1 MVIITIPGACV
12 SFSYTCWW
20 CWFVFMFSSLPMY
33 LTNNFCVLYI
43 MEKETA
49 THSSI
54 LAWKIPWT
62 EEPGRLQFML
72 SPRIGHDRVTSLSFL
87 YIKIYKIFNIYINN
101 LSSRRTIF
109 FFQKEVYFASSQNIS
124 NHNYRVSDNSELRTI
139 TAFGIRIY
147 IAGDLPASPLWPRI
161 SYFLLY
167 MLCAWIL
174 ELL

>member
-109 FFQKEVYFASSQNIS
+109 FFKKRFILLLVRTLAIIITGFQIIQSWAQSLLLES
-124 NHNYRVSDNSELRTI
+124 VSI
-139 TAFGIRIY
+139 
-147 IAGDLPASPLWPRI
+147 
-161 SYFLLY
+161 
-167 MLCAWIL
+167 
-174 ELL
+174 